1 MEDLLCFYIGGIAM
15 ESRFRPAFPLIVLL
29 ISCIL
34 FISCSNPQQ
43 NFDKGRYEETIKQI
57 DRKKNPTSDELLLK
71 AKSYI
76 SINQDEKALE
86 SLFIYLS
93 MDEDPTSENRAYAVE
108 HFIALNKSDRLTVMV
123 LLPTDGLDAQ
133 KALYVAYSRL
143 GEKDKASEI
152 LSMLSRVLDFNE
164 YVSLMLS
171 APHDIAYVIDIFTA
185 WYGTITE
192 SDKDSYLNLLS
203 RFSSEINIPEN
214 EAKRFLP
221 LTDLLMSDSYYT
233 DDDIRLSCL
242 LKIKG
247 NILDMLY
254 DRVNARIYWTQAY
267 KLNPDDIQLRDKLKR

>member
-1 MEDLLCFYIGGIAM
+1 MENLLCFYIGGIAM

-29 ISCIL
+29 ITCIL

-76 SINQDEKALE
+76 AINQDEKALE
-86 SLFIYLS
+86 SLFLYLS
-93 MDEDPTSENRAYAVE
+93 LDEDPASENRAYAVE
-108 HFIALNKSDRLTVMV
+108 HFLALNKSDRVAVMV
-123 LLPTDGLDAQ
+123 LLPTDGLEAQ

-143 GEKDKASEI
+143 GEKEKASEI
-152 LSMLSRVLDFNE
+152 LGMLSRVLDFNE

-185 WYGTITE
+185 WYSSISE
-192 SDKDSYLNLLS
+192 NDKDNYLNLLS

-214 EAKRFLP
+214 EAKRFLS

-247 NILDMLY
+247 NILDMLF

-267 KLNPDDIQLRDKLKR
+267 KLNPDDIQLREKLKR